1 MRNHYVL
8 LSASLFVLVG
18 CGGSH
23 ASRQDTTNTRG
34 CSSLTADDVE
44 RVANR
49 APHKLDLNPPAT
61 EHIRCS
67 TVFFAGENELIVSV
81 TEQAGGANKLRRLRA
96 RKVAE
101 AGAASV
107 RPVSGFGEGAFLAQ
121 GRIISFRRGQTVA
134 TLETGYSSSGKKLL
148 TLAQLERLA
157 KVVEP
162 RL

>member
-1 MRNHYVL
+1 MRNHYAL
-8 LSASLFVLVG
+8 LAASLFVLAG

-23 ASRQDTTNTRG
+23 SSRQETSTRG
-34 CSSLTADDVE
+34 CSSLAADDVE
-44 RVANR
+44 QVANR
-49 APHKLDLNPPAT
+49 TPHKLDLNPPRT

-67 TVFFAGENELIVSV
+67 TVFFAGQNELIVSV
-81 TEQAGGANKLRRLRA
+81 TEREGGAKALRRFRA

-107 RPVSGFGEGAFLAQ
+107 RPASGLGGGAFIAQ
-121 GRIISFRRGQTVA
+121 GRIISFRRGETVV

-157 KVVEP
+157 QIVGP
-162 RL
+162 RV